1 MIEALRTLV
10 PYMVRYRWRYAAG
23 FTALVLTVL
32 TSASIPALIGYTV
45 DELNRSFSMELTVK
59 LGGALLLAGL
69 VKGVFQ
75 YWMRWV
81 LIGISRDIEYD
92 LRNDLFAR
100 LVVQSQRFFQTHRT
114 GDLMS
119 RATNDMNAVRLMLGP
134 GVMYTADVTITFII
148 LLGVM
153 SSTDWRLTLAIFAPI
168 PLVSFTVSF
177 FGRRIHDRFQTVQ
190 EKFSDIS
197 SLVQENL
204 SNVRIVRAYAQEEA
218 EATRFR
224 LINTEYIRENLR
236 LIRLWGQ
243 FYPLLETMIGF
254 TYVIVLWFGGRQV
267 VTGAITLGD
276 FVMFMTYTTMLTWP
290 MIGIGW
296 VVNIVQRGRASLG
309 RLTELMNAP
318 CAIAD
323 GAATDHTLAAVRGDI
338 ELKDVS
344 FTYPGSER
352 PALRQVSL
360 YVPAGRTVAIIGPT
374 GSGKTT
380 LVNLVARLMDPQSG
394 AVVIDGNDARRIPL
408 HVLRQAIGF
417 VPQESFLFS
426 QTIQENISFGAPLAE
441 PWEIAEAAG
450 VAELHGDVEEFPEQ
464 YGTYVGERGITLSG
478 GQKQRTAIA
487 RAIVR
492 DPRILIL
499 DDALSSVDTIT
510 EERILTQLQS
520 AMRNR
525 TALMISHR
533 VSAARHADVIVVL
546 DNGRVV
552 ESGTHGE
559 LLELEGEYYELY
571 QKQLLEEELETV

>member
-254 TYVIVLWFGGRQV
+254 SYVIVLWFGGRQV

-323 GAATDHTLAAVRGDI
+323 GAATDHTIAAVRGDI

-344 FTYPGSER
+344 FTYSGSER

-394 AVVIDGNDARRIPL
+394 VVVIDGNDARRIPL
-408 HVLRQAIGF
+408 QVLRQAIGF

-546 DNGRVV
+546 DKGRVV

>member
-1 MIEALRTLV
+1 
-10 PYMVRYRWRYAAG
+10 
-23 FTALVLTVL
+23 
-32 TSASIPALIGYTV
+32 
-45 DELNRSFSMELTVK
+45 MELTLK
-59 LGGALLLAGL
+59 LGGGLLAAGL
-69 VKGVFQ
+69 AKGVFQ

-100 LVVQSQRFFQTHRT
+100 LVVQSQRFYQTHRT

-134 GVMYTADVTITFII
+134 GVMYTADVTMTFII

-153 SSTDWRLTLAIFAPI
+153 SSTDWRLTLAIFVPI

-190 EKFSDIS
+190 ERFSDIS

-204 SNVRIVRAYAQEEA
+204 ASVRIVRAYAQEEA
-218 EATRFR
+218 ETARFR
-224 LINTEYIRENLR
+224 LINTQYIRENLR

-267 VTGAITLGD
+267 LAGAITLGD

-309 RLTELMNAP
+309 RLTEFMNAP

-323 GAATDHTLAAVRGDI
+323 GEATDHAITGIRGDI
-338 ELKDVS
+338 ELRDVS

-352 PALRQVSL
+352 SALDHVSL
-360 YVPAGRTVAIIGPT
+360 YVPAGRTVAVIGPT

-380 LVNLVARLMDPQSG
+380 LLNLLARLMDPQSG
-394 AVVIDGNDARRIPL
+394 AVAIDGTDARRIPL
-408 HVLRQAIGF
+408 QVLRQAIGF
-417 VPQESFLFS
+417 VPQETFLFS
-426 QTIQENISFGAPLAE
+426 QTIRGNIAFGAPQAE
-441 PWEIAEAAG
+441 PWEIGEAAA
-450 VAELHGDVEEFPEQ
+450 VADLHGDVEEFPQQ
-464 YGTYVGERGITLSG
+464 YETYVGERGITLSG

-487 RAIVR
+487 RAIIR

-499 DDALSSVDTIT
+499 DDALSSVDTVT
-510 EERILTQLQS
+510 EERILTQLQAS
-520 AMRNR
+520 MRNR

-533 VSAARHADVIVVL
+533 VSAARHADLIVVL
-546 DNGRVV
+546 DKGRIV

-559 LLELEGEYYELY
+559 LMALEGEYYELY